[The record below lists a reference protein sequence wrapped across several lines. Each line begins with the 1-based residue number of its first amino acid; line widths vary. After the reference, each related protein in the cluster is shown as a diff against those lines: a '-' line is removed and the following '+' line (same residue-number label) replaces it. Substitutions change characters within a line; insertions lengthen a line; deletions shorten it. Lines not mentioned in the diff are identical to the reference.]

1 MEQLNAFDLDTLFL
15 SLESLTD
22 WILSGI
28 STFFDSLVGI
38 INSVTT
44 SIQSFVTILTS
55 FSTYSNM
62 AFNSIPVFFI
72 NMFVFSLV
80 MVVVFIFVKEV
91 L

>member
-1 MEQLNAFDLDTLFL
+1 MEQLNLFDLDSLFL
-15 SLESLTD
+15 NLEALTD

-28 STFFDSLVGI
+28 STFFESLNGI
-38 INSVTT
+38 INSVTE

-62 AFNSIPVFFI
+62 AFSAIPTFYI
-72 NMFVFSLV
+72 SLFVFSLV
-80 MVVVFIFVKEV
+80 MVIVFIFVKEV

>member
-1 MEQLNAFDLDTLFL
+1 MDQLNLFNLDYLFQ
-15 SLESLTD
+15 SLEALTT

-55 FSTYSNM
+55 FATYSNM